1 MSFSGEVERFANKS
15 LVEAD
20 QDRRAIILKLF
31 SSVIKDTPVDSGRA
45 RNNWLTSVG
54 SPASG
59 SPNANNKSGSDA
71 TNGIKGNLGK
81 LTDAV
86 YLTNNVEYIGH
97 LEYGTPKFSPF
108 AMVRKNMIRI
118 TALMKGRGRFT

>member
-1 MSFSGEVERFANKS
+1 MSFSGDVARFTQKS

-31 SSVIKDTPVDSGRA
+31 TGVIKDTPVKDGRA
-45 RNNWLTSVG
+45 INNWLTSVNA
-54 SPASG
+54 PASG
-59 SPNANNKSGSDA
+59 TPNSNNKGGSDA
-71 TNGIKGNLGK
+71 LNGIKGNLGK